1 MTVVPPA
8 HQVGM
13 ECGVPKR
20 LIVCL
25 DGSWD
30 VPSDVSTVPP
40 RTARLSLDPTNASC
54 TSENPAT
61 NVRRFYDSVLPRS
74 HNGWPQTKWYDDGT
88 DLPWLGRYRDGTF
101 GYALDLQ
108 ILQSYAY
115 LVTLYEPGDEIF
127 LYGFSR
133 GAYVART
140 LTGLVGTCGLISPSL
155 IDAQQLNR
163 VKDLALSSPSNLAT
177 SYELTRSLR
186 ELVLHPGD
194 HLLTEAYR
202 LYRNLGHDAHG
213 RASASFRSQAGQT
226 ASIALLG
233 VWDTV
238 GPLGIPTKALKCL
251 NDHRY
256 NFHDTDLSITVK
268 RAYHA
273 LAIDEHR
280 SDYNATLWTSPTRDG
295 QILEQRWFSGSHG
308 DVGGVYRE
316 RELSDLSLSWIQ
328 RRSVEAGI
336 SIEGANSKYEPNP
349 LGQLHD
355 SFSEGFR
362 GLRRWLH
369 SRFYRPVLQTGT
381 GTEVLDESVR
391 IRLLRDSNY
400 RPNNE
405 GLRSAMTFADRR

>member
-1 MTVVPPA
+1 M
-8 HQVGM
+8 
-13 ECGVPKR
+13 PKR
-20 LIVCL
+20 LILCL

-30 VPSDVSTVPP
+30 MPSEHSTIPS
-40 RTARLSLDPTNASC
+40 RSALLSLDPANATC
-54 TSENPAT
+54 TRENVST
-61 NVRRFYDSVLPRS
+61 NVRRLYDSILPRS
-74 HNGWPQTKWYDDGT
+74 HNGWAQTKWYDDGAE
-88 DLPWLGRYRDGTF
+88 LPWLGRFRDGTF

-108 ILQSYAY
+108 VLQSYAY
-115 LVTLYEPGDEIF
+115 LVALYEPGDEIY

-140 LTGLVGTCGLISPSL
+140 LVGLVQTCGLISPSL
-155 IDAQQLNR
+155 VEAQRVNR
-163 VKDLALSSPSNLAT
+163 IKDLALSGASNAAT
-177 SYELTRSLR
+177 SYDLTRSLR
-186 ELVLHPGD
+186 DLVLCPDD

-202 LYRNLGHDAHG
+202 LYRNLGHDAQG
-213 RASASFRSQAGQT
+213 RASSSFRSQAGQR
-226 ASIALLG
+226 AAIAFLG

-238 GPLGIPTKALKCL
+238 GPMGIPTKALKYL

-256 NFHDTDLSITVK
+256 NFHDTDLSPVVK

-280 SDYNATLWTSPTRDG
+280 SDYDATLWTSRTHDG
-295 QILEQRWFSGSHG
+295 QTIEQRWFSGSHG
-308 DVGGVYRE
+308 DVGGTYRE
-316 RELSDLSLSWIQ
+316 KELSDLSLSWIQ

-336 SIEGANSKYEPNP
+336 SIEGTNPKYEPNP

-355 SFSEGFR
+355 SFSEGFK
-362 GLRRWLH
+362 GLRRWIH

-391 IRLLRDSNY
+391 IRLLRDSSY

-405 GLRSAMTFADRR
+405 GLRAAMTFADRR